1 VVVVDGG
8 ANVGQH
14 LFVQQ
19 LLQRRISRQQR
30 RQSLWFVRQRHF
42 AKKKSTLSQKMQAL
56 LANLNQQVKEE
67 VKKEKLEAAKGKA
80 NNDDDDNDDNDD
92 DDFGLDGGNEAAS
105 NAAVV
110 EKDKNTP
117 PFDVSDPNINVVDVE
132 ALVKKLERNDP
143 DVDAVNLNS
152 FVTPDGMPGLPSHV
166 VAVLDALKR
175 NRYVLD
181 VQITG
186 AGLEND
192 QAKAVAN
199 VLKLNTTIK
208 ALNLETNN
216 FSGPGLSA
224 IIESLAHNQT
234 LTALKVS
241 HPVRP
246 QLSLTMAFFR
256 T

>member
-1 VVVVDGG
+1 
-8 ANVGQH
+8 
-14 LFVQQ
+14 
-19 LLQRRISRQQR
+19 
-30 RQSLWFVRQRHF
+30 
-42 AKKKSTLSQKMQAL
+42 MQAL

-67 VKKEKLEAAKGKA
+67 VKKEKAEAKAKNPVA
-80 NNDDDDNDDNDD
+80 NDGDDDDDDEN
-92 DDFGLDGGNEAAS
+92 DDFGLDTTGEAGEATKE
-105 NAAVV
+105 

-117 PFDVSDPNINVVDVE
+117 PFDVNDPNINVVDVD

-152 FVTPDGMPGLPSHV
+152 FVTPDGMPGLPTHV
-166 VAVLDALKR
+166 IQVLDALKR

-186 AGLEND
+186 NALEND
-192 QAKAVAN
+192 LAKAVGA

-234 LTALKVS
+234 LTSLKVTNS
-241 HPVRP
+241 TRP
-246 QLSLTMAFFR
+246 PCRSPYLLNLSTL
-256 T
+256 

>member
-1 VVVVDGG
+1 
-8 ANVGQH
+8 
-14 LFVQQ
+14 
-19 LLQRRISRQQR
+19 
-30 RQSLWFVRQRHF
+30 
-42 AKKKSTLSQKMQAL
+42 MQAL

-67 VKKEKLEAAKGKA
+67 VKREKAEAKAQSDDKGR
-80 NNDDDDNDDNDD
+80 DDDDDEHE
-92 DDFGLDGGNEAAS
+92 DDFGLDATGGDDAPKE
-105 NAAVV
+105 

-117 PFDVSDPNINVVDVE
+117 PFDVNDPNINVVDVD

-152 FVTPDGMPGLPSHV
+152 FVTPDGMPGLPTHV
-166 VAVLDALKR
+166 MQVLDALKR

-186 AGLEND
+186 NALEND
-192 QAKAVAN
+192 LAKAVAG

-224 IIESLAHNQT
+224 LIASLAHNQT
-234 LTALKVS
+234 LTSLKVCLIDRIAI
-241 HPVRP
+241 VFA
-246 QLSLTMAFFR
+246 LFLTSPFFV
-256 T
+256 